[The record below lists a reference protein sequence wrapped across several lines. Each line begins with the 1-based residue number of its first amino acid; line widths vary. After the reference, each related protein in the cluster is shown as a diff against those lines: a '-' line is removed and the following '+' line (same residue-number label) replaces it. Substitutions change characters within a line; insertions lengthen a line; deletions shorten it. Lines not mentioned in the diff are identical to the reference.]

1 MRFSV
6 VVFPGSNCDADAYY
20 AAHDVLGEH
29 AEYIWHK
36 DTDLKGADVVILPG
50 GFAHGDY
57 LRTGAMA
64 RFSPIMREVRAFA
77 DRGGPVLGICNGFQ
91 ILLEAGLL
99 PGAMLRNRGL
109 KFRCEQ
115 VHLRV
120 EQIDTPFTAACRK
133 GQVLQLPI
141 AHGEGNYFA
150 EPDVVARLEQNR
162 QVIFRYTDAAGEVA
176 DDANPNGSA
185 AAIAG
190 LCNEARNVVGLMP
203 HPERACE
210 SILGSADGLLIFQS
224 VVQSIKS
231 GAPGLVARI

>member
-1 MRFSV
+1 MKFSV
-6 VVFPGSNCDADAYY
+6 IVFPGSNCDADAYY
-20 AAHDVLGEH
+20 AAHDVLGEQ

-36 DTDLKGADVVILPG
+36 DTDLKDADVVILPG

-64 RFSPIMREVRAFA
+64 RFSPIMREVQAFA

-162 QVIFRYTDAAGEVA
+162 QVIFRYTNAAGEVA

-185 AAIAG
+185 SAIAG